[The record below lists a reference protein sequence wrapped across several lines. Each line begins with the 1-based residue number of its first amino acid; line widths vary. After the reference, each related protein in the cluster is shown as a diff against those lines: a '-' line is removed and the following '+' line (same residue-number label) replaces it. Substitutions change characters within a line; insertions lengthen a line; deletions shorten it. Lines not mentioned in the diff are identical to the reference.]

1 MNRTSPCSKQQNV
14 FYLHVP
20 SHSHPKL
27 DLPRPIKI
35 LWYSNMAGKSPR
47 KWLFQWDISENLCLI
62 CGSWSKK
69 PDWFPEGSSTMDSII
84 PKNIPLSI
92 FLIHKPFYIQFY
104 PMNWPLLSHELTVI
118 SIPFINR
125 YIPLINNAI
134 SHYIPLS
141 PYVAMIHFTVKTLDV
156 IMAIPTLGSTIFFR
170 RQCPRKERP
179 KRWSSWTSAYEM
191 VILWLC

>member
-1 MNRTSPCSKQQNV
+1 M

-20 SHSHPKL
+20 SHSHPEL
-27 DLPRPIKI
+27 DLPRAIKI

-69 PDWFPEGSSTMDSII
+69 NGLIPRGKQHHGLYYPKKCPII
-84 PKNIPLSI
+84 L

-125 YIPLINNAI
+125 SYIPLINNVI

-141 PYVAMIHFTVKTLDV
+141 PYVAMIHFTVT
-156 IMAIPTLGSTIFFR
+156 IPTLGSTIFFR